1 MNFAVPS
8 AILLA
13 ALALPII
20 AFYILKVRM
29 RRIPVSTNLFWKQI
43 FDERPPRSLWQN
55 FRHLMSLLA
64 QLFILCSLVLAFS
77 DPYFSWQILQARRLV
92 LVIDA
97 SASMKST
104 DVSPTRFAASIKEG
118 MSIVDGLRFRDELA
132 IVLAGPTPEV
142 VVGMTGHIPTL
153 RRALAQIQPTD
164 NPTSL
169 NESIELAKQL
179 VGDHQHRQIIVLTDG
194 CESSL
199 RADGTKQALT
209 PVSAVNSTVSSS
221 TVNIDAKAL
230 SGDGA
235 NRVFEQP
242 QEFDIQYRL
251 FATNASNVGIHQFQ
265 VRRSF
270 IDPIGYEILV
280 GFFNASDDAIR
291 CRLEL
296 ELEESVVDV
305 IPLELKP
312 NEKWSRAIEKTSMEG
327 GVLAAKL
334 TKIQSSEN
342 RSGAEKNTNATS
354 NTVENSED
362 GSDSKWNSLLIDDR
376 AWAILPAREIQ
387 KVLIVTPGNL
397 FLTKV
402 FQANPLVEVTTVK
415 EIPTEWPE
423 DTILVLHQMHPALL
437 PSRNMLIIDPLS
449 DSDLWEQGV
458 VVENPI
464 ITEIDKT
471 SPLMHHIRL
480 DNVLMPE
487 AKQLQYKSTVKSLA
501 GTLDKTPVFAEI
513 RRDQGKCLVL
523 SIDLDK
529 SDLAFRTVFPILVA
543 NALGW
548 FSGEVGE
555 LRESQSTG
563 SATRI
568 SLKENLA
575 QLPPEMTFQLRSPEN
590 QESSIHRPAA
600 GNDDQSVLLGPFQ
613 YTGTWSLIGKS
624 AAKPEVASKGSST
637 EEPVVLTQI
646 AVNLSNANETDLRPA
661 ESMLKTVVPAVLAS
675 GWFSKPVWYYLVAI
689 ATAMVAIEWFLYQRR
704 IIT

>member
-8 AILLA
+8 AIILA
-13 ALALPII
+13 SLALPII

-55 FRHLMSLLA
+55 FLFRHLMSLLA

-92 LVIDA
+92 LVVDA

-209 PVSAVNSTVSSS
+209 PVSAMNSTVSSS

-242 QEFDIQYRL
+242 QEYDIQYRL

-280 GFFNASDDAIR
+280 GVFNASDDAIR
-291 CRLEL
+291 CRLEI

-342 RSGAEKNTNATS
+342 RSGAEKSTNATS
-354 NTVENSED
+354 NTVENE
-362 GSDSKWNSLLIDDR
+362 R
-376 AWAILPAREIQ
+376 
-387 KVLIVTPGNL
+387 
-397 FLTKV
+397 
-402 FQANPLVEVTTVK
+402 
-415 EIPTEWPE
+415 
-423 DTILVLHQMHPALL
+423 
-437 PSRNMLIIDPLS
+437 
-449 DSDLWEQGV
+449 
-458 VVENPI
+458 
-464 ITEIDKT
+464 
-471 SPLMHHIRL
+471 
-480 DNVLMPE
+480 
-487 AKQLQYKSTVKSLA
+487 
-501 GTLDKTPVFAEI
+501 
-513 RRDQGKCLVL
+513 
-523 SIDLDK
+523 
-529 SDLAFRTVFPILVA
+529 
-543 NALGW
+543 
-548 FSGEVGE
+548 
-555 LRESQSTG
+555 
-563 SATRI
+563 
-568 SLKENLA
+568 
-575 QLPPEMTFQLRSPEN
+575 
-590 QESSIHRPAA
+590 
-600 GNDDQSVLLGPFQ
+600 
-613 YTGTWSLIGKS
+613 
-624 AAKPEVASKGSST
+624 
-637 EEPVVLTQI
+637 
-646 AVNLSNANETDLRPA
+646 
-661 ESMLKTVVPAVLAS
+661 
-675 GWFSKPVWYYLVAI
+675 
-689 ATAMVAIEWFLYQRR
+689 
-704 IIT
+704 

>member
-1 MNFAVPS
+1 
-8 AILLA
+8 
-13 ALALPII
+13 
-20 AFYILKVRM
+20 M

-209 PVSAVNSTVSSS
+209 LVSAVNSTVSSS

-235 NRVFEQP
+235 NRVVEQP
-242 QEFDIQYRL
+242 QEYDIQYRL

-280 GFFNASDDAIR
+280 GVFNASDDAIR

-342 RSGAEKNTNATS
+342 RSGAEKSTNATS

-568 SLKENLA
+568 SLKENVA
-575 QLPPEMTFQLRSPEN
+575 QLPPEMTFQLRSPDN
-590 QESSIHRPAA
+590 QESSIQKPAA
-600 GNDDQSVLLGPFQ
+600 ANDEQSVLLGPFQ
-613 YTGTWSLIGKS
+613 YTGIWSLIGKS
-624 AAKPEVASKGSST
+624 AAKPEVASKGSSI

-646 AVNLSNANETDLRPA
+646 AVNLSNAYETDLRPA